1 MSGRA
6 AEGATAALRRAL
18 RRGSTSF
25 TFLPVEVEG
34 SRRAELIQALR
45 GWSGHEGLPT
55 LNVLPFGSAGAEAV
69 EQLVRGAR
77 GARDGVVVP
86 DGDALVS
93 FDGGRVVEGLNLARD
108 LLPRYVRGPLVVLCS
123 PEAMAAFATAAPDL
137 FSIRSAALHLSAEH
151 GTAEG
156 VSLPLRIE
164 PTHALL
170 PMRESL
176 SSIEAEAARLEALA
190 GRADAPSAGTL
201 VDAWLL
207 LARRVNRVASST
219 PGERLRRLA
228 LTRRCIGAAE
238 HLAESV
244 GYRSG
249 VAEALEARALYN
261 SGLTMSDR
269 RAAIERAIAIY
280 EELGLRREAASSRG
294 SLGQILYNDFQRHE
308 EGIALMRQSV
318 AQLDQSGDEPWRGDS
333 AKILSEFLVGVGRID
348 EALAVLREVALPAF
362 EQTSDRR
369 DVLQIRSMVALYE
382 GGRGDTLAA
391 LDVMDRDILPAVR
404 EFGDERLLAEVLS
417 DAADLHLRAGNVL
430 DRQTGIRLLEEARL
444 VAKRCEHGGVLR
456 SIPRLEQLYGLVPAP
471 RLTTPQ
477 NRRERRAHSRRS
489 NAR

>member
-1 MSGRA
+1 VNGRA
-6 AEGATAALRRAL
+6 AEGATDALRRAL

-34 SRRAELIQALR
+34 SRRAELIQTLR

-55 LNVLPFGSAGAEAV
+55 LNVLPFGRAGAEAV

-93 FDGGRVVEGLNLARD
+93 FDDGRVVEGLNLARD

-137 FSIRSAALHLSAEH
+137 FSIRSAALHLSAEN
-151 GTAEG
+151 GNAES
-156 VSLPLRIE
+156 VRLPLRVE
-164 PTHALL
+164 PTEALL

-176 SSIEAEAARLEALA
+176 SSIEAEAARLEELA
-190 GRADAPSAGTL
+190 ERADAPSAGTL

-207 LARRVNRVASST
+207 LAKRVNRVAATT
-219 PGERLRRLA
+219 PGELVRHLA
-228 LTRRCIGAAE
+228 LTRRCIDAAE
-238 HLAESV
+238 RLAESV

-249 VAEALEARALYN
+249 VAEALEKKSLYD
-261 SGLTMSDR
+261 SSLPMIDR
-269 RAAIERAIAIY
+269 RAAIERALAIY
-280 EELGLRREAASSRG
+280 EELGLRREAACAKG
-294 SLGQILYNDFQRHE
+294 SLGQLLYTGFHRHE
-308 EGIALMRQSV
+308 DGLSLLRQSV
-318 AQLDQSGDEPWRGDS
+318 AQLDQAGDEPWRGDTAS
-333 AKILSEFLVGVGRID
+333 TLAKYLVGVGRFD
-348 EALAVLREVALPAF
+348 EAIATLCEVALPAYIRTSNTRDIL
-362 EQTSDRR
+362 QTCS
-369 DVLQIRSMVALYE
+369 VVALYD
-382 GGRGDTLAA
+382 GFRGNTLESIES
-391 LDVMDRDILPAVR
+391 MDREVLPAVR
-404 EFGDERLLAEVLS
+404 ELGDERLLAEVLR

-430 DRQTGIRLLEEARL
+430 DRQMGIRLLEEARL
-444 VAKRCEHGGVLR
+444 VAKRCEHGGVLQA
-456 SIPRLEQLYGLVPAP
+456 IPRTEQLHGLAPAS